1 MNSIPE
7 EVEENPKDIVLVNK
21 SIEDIL
27 VLDTDTVEELAAIA
41 YNIRNRVKTYISSIE
56 SAAIKRV
63 SKTSLKELYIYFL
76 GKTSEYTTQQYH
88 NIISRYH
95 TNLRVARSD
104 TLIYQKLCEQIQEDL
119 SIELNNSKT
128 LNQKLLQEIKS
139 LKQEL
144 SLCSDKRQ

>member
-1 MNSIPE
+1 MNTIQE
-7 EVEENPKDIVLVNK
+7 EVEEKPKDLVLVNK
-21 SIEDIL
+21 SVEDIL

-41 YNIRNRVKTYISSIE
+41 YNIRNRVKTYITSIE

-104 TLIYQKLCEQIQEDL
+104 TLVYEKLCEQIRED
-119 SIELNNSKT
+119 STEELRNSKA
-128 LNQKLLQEIKS
+128 LNLILLQEIKE
-139 LKQEL
+139 LKQKL
-144 SLCSDKRQ
+144 ALCSDSKQ